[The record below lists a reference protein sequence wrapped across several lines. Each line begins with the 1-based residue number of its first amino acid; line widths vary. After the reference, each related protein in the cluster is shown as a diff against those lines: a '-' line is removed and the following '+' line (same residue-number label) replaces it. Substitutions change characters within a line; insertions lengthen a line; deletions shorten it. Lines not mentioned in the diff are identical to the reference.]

1 MKIIED
7 RTEFNTFIKEFINQG
22 SILVPIPV
30 DHRRHQATNELC
42 LMGVCELFSGETVV
56 LPFNHP
62 EANNLPSEL
71 MGQLADGL
79 EIWTPDAKKMSFL
92 IERMWQPPLWTP
104 IGDIQ
109 SLEYLATGN
118 VTDPNTFY
126 SPEMRRTHE
135 RHRNEI
141 GVNQAIPLYKW
152 ADFIAKYCEHLCRV
166 FKEHG
171 DEAISDGYKYLIETA
186 IPSLQ
191 WVEESGLHVDP
202 KKLREHFTVDDRF
215 ITNNLVYSHYNL
227 FTAAGRPSCT
237 FGGINFAALNKSSGE
252 RAAFT
257 SRFRDGMLVNV
268 DFESYHVRLIANHIG
283 YKLPA
288 IPSHEYFGQY
298 YFGTKKLTDE
308 QYEESKI
315 KTFHLLYSS
324 EPSDIP
330 FFAKVAKFKEQLWE
344 DIQRDGA
351 VRSPIT
357 GKLIKLDHIHEPR
370 ASKVF
375 NYFVQFMETEQNLTF
390 LLALQ
395 RFFEYKKSKI
405 ILYNYDSFLIDYSM
419 SDGGDLLLDVVG
431 YLEHDKKF
439 PVRVK
444 YGKTFDDMKA
454 LNLADL

>member
-1 MKIIED
+1 MKIIEN
-7 RTEFNTFIKEFINQG
+7 RTEFNTFIKEFNNQA

-42 LMGVCELFSGETVV
+42 LMGVCELFSGEMVI

-62 EANNLPSEL
+62 EANNLPPEL
-71 MGQLADGL
+71 MKELADGL
-79 EIWTPDAKKMSFL
+79 EIWTPDAKLMSFF
-92 IERMWQPPLWTP
+92 INQMWQPPLWEP

-118 VTDPNTFY
+118 VTDPDTFY
-126 SPEMRRTHE
+126 SPVIRHTHE

-152 ADFIAKYCEHLCRV
+152 AEFVAKYCEHLCRV
-166 FKEHG
+166 FKEHS
-171 DEAISDGYKYLIETA
+171 DQTISDGYKYLIETA

-202 KKLREHFTVDDRF
+202 EKLREHFTVDDRF
-215 ITNNLVYSHYNL
+215 ITNDLVHSQYNL
-227 FTAAGRPSCT
+227 FTATGRPSCR
-237 FGGINFAALNKSSGE
+237 FGGINFAALKKNSGE
-252 RAAFT
+252 REVFT
-257 SRFRDGMLVNV
+257 SRFSDGMLVNI

-283 YKLPA
+283 YTLPA
-288 IPSHEYFGQY
+288 IPAHEYFGRY

-315 KTFHLLYSS
+315 HTFKLLYSS

-330 FFAKVAKFKEQLWE
+330 FFAKVAKFKEQLWD
-344 DIQRDGA
+344 DIQRDGE

-357 GKLIKLDHIHEPR
+357 GKLIKLDHIWEPR
-370 ASKVF
+370 PAKVF
-375 NYFVQFMETEQNLTF
+375 NYFVQFMETEQNLKS
-390 LLALQ
+390 LSALQ
-395 RFFEYKKSKI
+395 KLFEWKKSKI

-419 SDGGDLLLDVVG
+419 SDGGDLLLDVVN
-431 YLEHDKKF
+431 YLEQGKKF
-439 PVRVK
+439 PVRIKAGKNYDEMSFVK
-444 YGKTFDDMKA
+444 IER
-454 LNLADL
+454 